1 MLADTLTRSLVD
13 VLERPDLRVVAAG
26 LMPELDISL
35 KQPFQLGE
43 NLPEHPASP
52 VGQVCLK
59 LGEPCLRNPALAP
72 TFLRQAVELFR
83 LLHGGADA
91 RLASF
96 AAARV
101 AALFHGLDTNA
112 ACPLPT
118 ELAVCAGDVPDSQT
132 LLHIWE
138 SLKLLFP
145 KAPVFTA
152 EDAQRLQPILV
163 RLWPVMA
170 PAETLMSSGG
180 DSRLAVDPETGL
192 NRYSC
197 SHRPRPW
204 AVTFGSS
211 TASSLSERGFG
222 GAEAARC
229 AMMNALLSQQDP
241 DLVQETM
248 VKNARSGIGRHYDLP
263 EDAVL
268 LSASGTDCELAVLAL
283 VAAGTERPVSSIL
296 LAPDE
301 TGSGVPL
308 AACGRHFATDSACAT
323 LVGKGELIDGFSADT
338 RLIGVTIR
346 HPDGSSR
353 AIEDIN
359 AECLELARREVKAGR
374 HVLMHRLDQS
384 KTGLAAPDM
393 ETIESLRSE
402 LGEHFSVVVDACQA
416 RLSPARVFEWVQS
429 GLMVMVTGSK
439 FFTGPPFCGAIL
451 LPETLRNR
459 LPSLSLPIGLK
470 DYANRD
476 EWPEGSDKNALN
488 TGHNIGL
495 ALRWHAA
502 LAEMDALFVLP
513 DDTIRHR
520 LDYFMTQAIEMV
532 ERCPSLTMLPM
543 GQPVDDGRWDA
554 VPTILSFLVNDP
566 LAPEHPLELENARK
580 LHRWLNAD
588 LSPWVREGE
597 PALLCVLGQPV
608 PVPHPLLDGPAGAL
622 RLCAGARLVSGEP
635 SHAGLDEPQRLQ
647 RECADARR
655 VLAKLGLILKHWNVL
670 LDVNPVPRYAP
681 FS

>member
-35 KQPFQLGE
+35 QQPFQLGE
-43 NLPEHPASP
+43 NLKAGHKSPA
-52 VGQVCLK
+52 GRACLK

-83 LLHGGADA
+83 LLHAGADA

-112 ACPLPT
+112 SCPLPA
-118 ELAVCAGDVPDSQT
+118 ELALCVENVPESEV
-132 LLHIWE
+132 LLDIWA
-138 SLKLLFP
+138 SLKLLLP
-145 KAPVFTA
+145 EAPEFTLQ
-152 EDAQRLQPILV
+152 DAHRLQPILV
-163 RLWPVMA
+163 RLWSVMA

-180 DSRLAVDPETGL
+180 DSRLAVDSETGL

-204 AVTFGSS
+204 AVSFGSS

-229 AMMNALLSQQDP
+229 AMMNALLSKQDP

-248 VKNARSGIGRHYDLP
+248 VKNARAGIGRHYGLS

-283 VAAGTERPVSSIL
+283 VAAGTNRPISSIL

-308 AACGRHFATDSACAT
+308 AACGRHFAADSACAT
-323 LVGKGELIDGFSADT
+323 QVGKGELIEGFPADT

-346 HPDGSSR
+346 HPDGTSR
-353 AIEDIN
+353 AIEEIN
-359 AECLELARREVKAGR
+359 AECLELARREVKAGC

-393 ETIESLRSE
+393 NTIETLRRE

-416 RLSPARVFEWVQS
+416 RLSPSRVFEWVES

-451 LPETLRNR
+451 LPETLRDR
-459 LPSLSLPIGLK
+459 LPLLSLPVGLK
-470 DYANRD
+470 DYAHRD
-476 EWPEGSDKNALN
+476 EWPEESDENALSA
-488 TGHNIGL
+488 GHNIGL
-495 ALRWHAA
+495 ALRWHSA
-502 LAEMDALFVLP
+502 LAEMDALFALP
-513 DDTIRHR
+513 DDTIRYR
-520 LDYFMTQAIEMV
+520 LASFMEKAIDMV
-532 ERCPSLTMLPM
+532 DQCPSLTMLPM

-554 VPTILSFLVNDP
+554 VPTILSFLVSDP
-566 LAPEHPLELENARK
+566 LVPERPLALEDARK
-580 LHRWLNAD
+580 LHCWLNAD

-635 SHAGLDEPQRLQ
+635 SHAGLDETQRLQ

-655 VLAKLGLILKHWNVL
+655 VIAKLELILKHWNVL
-670 LDVNPVPRYAP
+670 LDANPVPRYAP

>member
-35 KQPFQLGE
+35 QQPFQLGE
-43 NLPEHPASP
+43 NLTAGQESPA
-52 VGQVCLK
+52 GRACLK

-72 TFLRQAVELFR
+72 TFLRQVVELFR
-83 LLHGGADA
+83 LLHAGADA

-112 ACPLPT
+112 SCPLPT
-118 ELAVCAGDVPDSQT
+118 ELAICAGEVPKSEI
-132 LLHIWE
+132 LLDIWS
-138 SLKLLFP
+138 SLKLLLP
-145 KAPVFTA
+145 EAPEFTLQ
-152 EDAQRLQPILV
+152 DANRLQPILV

-204 AVTFGSS
+204 AVSFGSS

-229 AMMNALLSQQDP
+229 AMMNALLSKQDP

-248 VKNARSGIGRHYDLP
+248 VKNARAGIGRHYGLP
-263 EDAVL
+263 EDAIL

-283 VAAGTERPVSSIL
+283 VAAGTNRPVSSIL

-308 AACGRHFATDSACAT
+308 AACGRHFAADSACAT
-323 LVGKGELIDGFSADT
+323 LVGKGELIEGFPADT

-346 HPDGSSR
+346 HSDGTSR
-353 AIEDIN
+353 AIEEIN
-359 AECLELARREVKAGR
+359 AECLELARQEVKAGR

-393 ETIESLRSE
+393 NTIEILRRE

-416 RLSPARVFEWVQS
+416 RLSPSRVFEWVES

-451 LPETLRNR
+451 LPEKLRNR
-459 LPSLSLPIGLK
+459 LRSLSLPVGLK
-470 DYANRD
+470 DYAHRD
-476 EWPEGSDKNALN
+476 EWPEGSDENALS

-502 LAEMDALFVLP
+502 LAEMDALFTLP
-513 DDTIRHR
+513 DDTIRYR
-520 LDYFMTQAIEMV
+520 LESFMAQAVDIV
-532 ERCPSLTMLPM
+532 DRCPSLTMLPM

-554 VPTILSFLVNDP
+554 VPTILSFLVDDP
-566 LAPEHPLELENARK
+566 LVPERPLALEDARK

-635 SHAGLDEPQRLQ
+635 SHAGLDESQRLQ

-655 VLAKLGLILKHWNVL
+655 VIAKLELILKHWNVL
-670 LDVNPVPRYAP
+670 LDANPVPRYAP

>member
-1 MLADTLTRSLVD
+1 L
-13 VLERPDLRVVAAG
+13 
-26 LMPELDISL
+26 
-35 KQPFQLGE
+35 Q
-43 NLPEHPASP
+43 
-52 VGQVCLK
+52 
-59 LGEPCLRNPALAP
+59 
-72 TFLRQAVELFR
+72 
-83 LLHGGADA
+83 DA
-91 RLASF
+91 
-96 AAARV
+96 
-101 AALFHGLDTNA
+101 N
-112 ACPLPT
+112 
-118 ELAVCAGDVPDSQT
+118 
-132 LLHIWE
+132 
-138 SLKLLFP
+138 
-145 KAPVFTA
+145 
-152 EDAQRLQPILV
+152 RLQPILV

-204 AVTFGSS
+204 AVSFGSS

-229 AMMNALLSQQDP
+229 AMMNALLSKQDP
-241 DLVQETM
+241 DLVQEAM
-248 VKNARSGIGRHYDLP
+248 VKNARAGIGGHYGLP

-283 VAAGTERPVSSIL
+283 VAAGTTRSVSSIL

-308 AACGRHFATDSACAT
+308 AACGRHFAADSACAT
-323 LVGKGELIDGFSADT
+323 LVGKGELIEGFPADT

-346 HPDGSSR
+346 HSDGTSR
-353 AIEDIN
+353 AIEEIN
-359 AECLELARREVKAGR
+359 AECLELARQEVKAGR

-393 ETIESLRSE
+393 NTIEILRRE

-416 RLSPARVFEWVQS
+416 RLSPSRVFEWVES

-451 LPETLRNR
+451 LPEKLRNR
-459 LPSLSLPIGLK
+459 LRSLSLPVGLK
-470 DYANRD
+470 DYAHRD
-476 EWPEGSDKNALN
+476 EWPEGSDENALS

-502 LAEMDALFVLP
+502 LAEMDALFTLP
-513 DDTIRHR
+513 DDTIRYR
-520 LDYFMTQAIEMV
+520 LESFMAQAVDIV
-532 ERCPSLTMLPM
+532 DRCPSLTMLPM

-554 VPTILSFLVNDP
+554 VPTILSFLVDDP
-566 LAPEHPLELENARK
+566 LVPERPLALEDARK

-635 SHAGLDEPQRLQ
+635 SHAGLDESQRLQ

-655 VLAKLGLILKHWNVL
+655 VIAKLELILKHWNVL
-670 LDVNPVPRYAP
+670 LDANPVPRYAP
-681 FS
+681 FP